1 MWGEIEAM
9 AIDARQ
15 ANLRLSWEEDDD
27 LVVSLTP
34 LQGHW
39 TEEQYLLVTDQTNRL
54 LEFDDGSIEV
64 LPMPTEEHQDTSQ
77 VLFLALLAFLQRI
90 GGKVYYAPLR
100 VRVRARTFRE
110 PDLLL
115 VRDANDPR
123 RQNRYWLGADMV
135 IEIVSPDDP
144 ERDTKVKRK
153 EYAQTGIPE
162 YWIVNPLTATI
173 TVLVLEGETYTEHGV
188 FGRGD
193 RAVSKLLDGFSVS
206 VDEVLD
212 AR

>member
-1 MWGEIEAM
+1 M

-15 ANLRLSWEEDDD
+15 ATLRVSWEEDDD

-54 LEFDDGSIEV
+54 LEFDDGYIEV
-64 LPMPTEEHQDTSQ
+64 LPMPTQEHQDISQ
-77 VLFLALLAFLQRI
+77 FLFLALLAFLQRI

-100 VRVRARTFRE
+100 VRVRPRKYRE

-135 IEIVSPDDP
+135 VEVVSADDP

-153 EYAQTGIPE
+153 EYAQAGIPE
-162 YWIVNPLTATI
+162 YWIVNPRTATI
-173 TVLVLEGETYTEHGV
+173 TVLVLKGESYAEHGV
-188 FGRGD
+188 FRRGEQ
-193 RAVSKLLDGFSVS
+193 ATSKLLDGFGVS

>member
-1 MWGEIEAM
+1 MLINAHP
-9 AIDARQ
+9 
-15 ANLRLSWEEDDD
+15 ANLRLSWEENDD

-39 TEEQYLLVTDQTNRL
+39 TEEQYLLVSDQTNRL
-54 LEFDDGSIEV
+54 LEFDDGYIEV
-64 LPMPTEEHQDTSQ
+64 LSMPTQEHQDISQ
-77 VLFLALLAFLQRI
+77 ALFLALLAFLQRI

-100 VRVRARTFRE
+100 VRVQARKFRE

-135 IEIVSPDDP
+135 VEIVSADNP

-173 TVLVLEGETYTEHGV
+173 TVLVLEGETYREHGV
-188 FGRGD
+188 FGRGEQ
-193 RAVSKLLDGFSVS
+193 AGSKLLDGFSMS
-206 VDEVLD
+206 VDEVFD
-212 AR
+212 AK